1 MLLVSDTTKLAQ
13 VGKYVIIA
21 TGISLALG
29 STLFL
34 KTMSYPYVT
43 RLFIAHDNED
53 ADEVI
58 LRAERLNFYGGLY
71 TTDFKIKDIE
81 SISVMQHPFA
91 SFQVKKDGF
100 FVYDLSVRDE
110 RIREAM
116 LRKSKSGDNET
127 VKK

>member
-91 SFQVKKDGF
+91 SFQVKKDCF

-110 RIREAM
+110 RIRDAI
-116 LRKSKSGDNET
+116 LRKSKSSDNET
-127 VKK
+127 VKN